1 MCSAKKV
8 AALQA
13 KEEVGKSEVFDCR
26 FCLLIQTVCTNWWVS
41 LVYSWQNFVLYGVK
55 DSSTSQK
62 ILWFLKFSDWHGMC
76 NACFFSEKEQV
87 VQLCNI
93 QHPYIYTTTL
103 DGALAQRPPAQ
114 GRSIPEIAKAATQ
127 AAKVR
132 TKMMAYTGDFI
143 FLHGNTRRVV
153 MDDFFWR
160 TCLGSIYVYIYYY
173 LFIYLIYLFIYLFI
187 YSFFL

>member
-1 MCSAKKV
+1 M
-8 AALQA
+8 
-13 KEEVGKSEVFDCR
+13 
-26 FCLLIQTVCTNWWVS
+26 
-41 LVYSWQNFVLYGVK
+41 
-55 DSSTSQK
+55 
-62 ILWFLKFSDWHGMC
+62 
-76 NACFFSEKEQV
+76 ACVTHVFSEKEQV

-160 TCLGSIYVYIYYY
+160 TCLGSIYIYIPWASEPDKNVGFTSKPEVSKENPRFSNMK
-173 LFIYLIYLFIYLFI
+173 LNDW
-187 YSFFL
+187 SFVWNINKSHSLPVAHRFGLMYTDPYFRYGKIRG